1 MNIILLSDN
10 GDPFPVMFTLTVAGD
25 GQPLLLIVLPDNVS
39 HLVPDITRES
49 ATIVMLGVA
58 PEPVYAKFTVSW
70 LLPEMLKPVTET
82 FATWLDAP
90 KTSPPCPPKTPRP
103 HRSPALVVAGSLVEL
118 V

>member
-1 MNIILLSDN
+1 MILRADDSE
-10 GDPFPVMFTLTVAGD
+10 PVPGMFTVTVAGD
-25 GQPLLLIVLPDNVS
+25 VQPLWLIVL
-39 HLVPDITRES
+39 PDITRES
-49 ATIVMLGVA
+49 TTIVMLGVA

-90 KTSPPCPPKTPRP
+90 KTSPPCPPKPPRP
-103 HRSPALVVAGSLVEL
+103 HRSPALVVAGSLVVL

>member
-1 MNIILLSDN
+1 MILLADDSE
-10 GDPFPVMFTLTVAGD
+10 PVPGMFTVTVAGD
-25 GQPLLLIVLPDNVS
+25 VQPLWLIVLPDNVR
-39 HLVPDITRES
+39 HVVPDITRES
-49 ATIVMLGVA
+49 ATIVMFGVA

-90 KTSPPCPPKTPRP
+90 KMSPPCPPKPPRP
-103 HRSPALVVAGSLVEL
+103 HRSPALVVAGSLVVL

>member
-1 MNIILLSDN
+1 MILLADDSE
-10 GDPFPVMFTLTVAGD
+10 PVPGMFTVTVAGD
-25 GQPLLLIVLPDNVS
+25 VQPLWLIVLPDNVR
-39 HLVPDITRES
+39 HVVPDITRES

-90 KTSPPCPPKTPRP
+90 KTSPPCPPKPPRP
-103 HRSPALVVAGSLVEL
+103 HRSPALVVAGSLVVL
-118 V
+118 F